1 MNVLGMGL
9 MSWGALSALK
19 RRTIAPALL
28 SIAWSWTAATMWR
41 ATADRFWYV
50 SIGRELYAGRT
61 ELWLAP
67 IITALAVLPMVA
79 ALALVLKQKH
89 SD

>member
-1 MNVLGMGL
+1 